1 MEIDRN
7 NNIDFEKLEEKGVL
21 IKVANSYKINP
32 NSNFW
37 VILIRLLKEQN
48 LTLTKNYIKNYLLKI
63 NKITYLF
70 LVMDLIKISY
80 LEKDYTFEK
89 PILLLLELTTKDI
102 NLEVASYLLAFFD
115 ALTNKNYNLARLY
128 LDILT
133 NINALKENCPMAVYL
148 KEKLSKEE
156 TKLVKTKQK
165 IPNWNNLAD
174 TDGIYVVKLT
184 EIMTLLKEGKNLDEI
199 TKELNLSSET
209 KYLFLLLLAK
219 TAYLE
224 NLPTIGDYYLKIVIK
239 ATDKTQLIINKL
251 NLIQKSK
258 TIYLNN
264 KGREKIVI
272 KLPKKLVL

>member
-219 TAYLE
+219 TVYLE
-224 NLPTIGDYYLKIVIK
+224 NLQNSIDY
-239 ATDKTQLIINKL
+239 
-251 NLIQKSK
+251 
-258 TIYLNN
+258 
-264 KGREKIVI
+264 
-272 KLPKKLVL
+272 